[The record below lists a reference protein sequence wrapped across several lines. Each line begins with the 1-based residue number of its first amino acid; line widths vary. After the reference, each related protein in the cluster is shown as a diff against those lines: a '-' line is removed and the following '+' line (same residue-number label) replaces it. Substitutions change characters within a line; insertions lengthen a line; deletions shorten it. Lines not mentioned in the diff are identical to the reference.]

1 MSSGYVPILKPVF
14 WAFVLTLCSVELAS
28 AATNNCAALAALP
41 GVLEVD
47 QGLQQDIRSSV
58 AITRLAVGDPKIADV
73 FANGNDGFLLTGV
86 APGTTSLMV
95 WTACSATPRQS
106 MVFVRGRATAA
117 MTEKVMV
124 AGGEVLPSQVQT
136 DIRFVEVNR
145 TKLKEASTSIFG
157 KGSNNFLF
165 GSPGTVP
172 ALGVTPGIVPS
183 VTDATPGNVGRIYR
197 ANTVI
202 PLNNDTFNI
211 VWGGGSS
218 KVLGMLNAMESSGF
232 AYTLARP
239 SLVALNGQSA
249 SFLAGGEF
257 PVPVPNGEGNGI
269 SIEYKEFGVR
279 LTVTPTVVGRD
290 RILLKVAPEVS
301 ELDYS
306 AGVTIAGT
314 TVPALNVRRTDT
326 SISLADGESFV
337 ISGLIRTRNSSSVDK
352 FPGLGDI
359 PVLGALFRNSTID
372 REESELLMIVT
383 PHLVQPLAVNA
394 QLPALP
400 GEQLHNYDPSFL
412 RMYFLE
418 NGNFDKRSGLSQ

>member
-1 MSSGYVPILKPVF
+1 MNNGHVPVFKPVV
-14 WAFVLTLCSVELAS
+14 WALLMLGIGIQS
-28 AATNNCAALAALP
+28 AVAAPSGCATLAAMP
-41 GVLEVD
+41 SVMQID
-47 QGLQQDIRSSV
+47 QGVQQDIRSPV

-73 FANGNDGFLLTGV
+73 FASGNDGFLLTGV
-86 APGTTSLMV
+86 GPGATSLMV
-95 WTACSATPRQS
+95 WTACSSAPRQS
-106 MVFVRGRATAA
+106 MVFVRGQAT
-117 MTEKVMV
+117 V
-124 AGGEVLPSQVQT
+124 ALSPPGVPAEDPLLPSQVQT
-136 DIRFVEVNR
+136 DIRFVEVSR

-165 GSPGTVP
+165 GAPGTVS
-172 ALGVTPGIVPS
+172 GVNVTPG
-183 VTDATPGNVGRIYR
+183 TVGGTQ
-197 ANTVI
+197 ASI

-218 KVLGMLNAMESSGF
+218 KVLGMLNAMENSGF

-239 SLVALNGQSA
+239 SLVALSGQSA

-279 LTVTPTVVGRD
+279 LTLTPTVVGSN

-306 AGVTIAGT
+306 SGVTIAGT

-326 SISLADGESFV
+326 SIALADGESFV
-337 ISGLIRTRNSSSVDK
+337 VSGLISARNIASVDK

-359 PVLGALFRNSTID
+359 PVLGALFRSSSID
-372 REESELLMIVT
+372 REERELLMVVT
-383 PHLVQPLAVNA
+383 PHLVKPLAVNA
-394 QLPALP
+394 KLPSLP
-400 GEQLHNYDPSFL
+400 GESLRNYDPNFMQL
-412 RMYFLE
+412 YFLE
-418 NGNFDKRSGLSQ
+418 NGDFDRRSGLSQ

>member
-14 WAFVLTLCSVELAS
+14 WALALTMSSVEF
-28 AATNNCAALAALP
+28 ALAAANGCATLAAMP

-47 QGLQQDIRSSV
+47 QGVQQDIRSPV

-73 FANGNDGFLLTGV
+73 FVSGNDGFLLTGV
-86 APGTTSLMV
+86 APGATSLMV
-95 WTACSATPRQS
+95 WTACSTSPRQS
-106 MVFVRGRATAA
+106 MVFVRGRATVA
-117 MTEKVMV
+117 MTEKVV
-124 AGGEVLPSQVQT
+124 LAGGEVLPSQVQT

-183 VTDATPGNVGRIYR
+183 VTDATAGNIGRIYP
-197 ANTVI
+197 AKPVI
-202 PLNNDTFNI
+202 PLNNSSFNI

-394 QLPALP
+394 QLPVLP
-400 GEQLHNYDPSFL
+400 GEQLRNYDPNFL